1 MEFILNE
8 ESLKGQFTTVQDFL
22 ESLKSNIRCFHIIR
36 KSERNTI
43 SKIDNFYDCY
53 VTSDIRIRDLHNCPC
68 SDELVAF
75 QYQLEQE
82 IYNLP
87 HWDKNPM
94 HDLSKAYLLEESDM
108 AATGIAEATER
119 DHLLLSFD
127 MEKFKDCTL
136 HIQAADREELVSS
149 IYSPAFLVECVGKQ
163 LGIHGDD
170 ILKIRYEGTRIDCSS
185 IEMKY
190 GTEIL
195 NENQLQ
201 QIISSM
207 DKFVK
212 HETWENIDRDDG
224 LEYKKYTPD
233 SPKHN
238 WYNGS
243 MYRDK
248 QIMKFRAS
256 SLLRVHGYRKGDKFR
271 VLRFEIDHKQSDH
284 G

>member
-53 VTSDIRIRDLHNCPC
+53 VTSDIR
-68 SDELVAF
+68 
-75 QYQLEQE
+75 
-82 IYNLP
+82 
-87 HWDKNPM
+87 M

-108 AATGIAEATER
+108 VATGIAEATER

-149 IYSPAFLVECVGKQ
+149 IYSPAFLMECVGKQ

-207 DKFVK
+207 NKFAK

>member
-1 MEFILNE
+1 M
-8 ESLKGQFTTVQDFL
+8 LK
-22 ESLKSNIRCFHIIR
+22 R
-36 KSERNTI
+36 
-43 SKIDNFYDCY
+43 
-53 VTSDIRIRDLHNCPC
+53 
-68 SDELVAF
+68 
-75 QYQLEQE
+75 
-82 IYNLP
+82 
-87 HWDKNPM
+87 
-94 HDLSKAYLLEESDM
+94 
-108 AATGIAEATER
+108 
-119 DHLLLSFD
+119 
-127 MEKFKDCTL
+127 
-136 HIQAADREELVSS
+136 
-149 IYSPAFLVECVGKQ
+149 
-163 LGIHGDD
+163 
-170 ILKIRYEGTRIDCSS
+170 RYEGTRIDCSS

-248 QIMKFRAS
+248 QIMKFRAN

>member
-8 ESLKGQFTTVQDFL
+8 ESLKGQFATVHDFL
-22 ESLKSNIRCFHIIR
+22 ISLKSNIRCFHIIR
-36 KSERNTI
+36 KSECNTI

-53 VTSDIRIRDLHNCPC
+53 VTSDTKIRDLRNYQC

-87 HWDKNPM
+87 HWDRNPM
-94 HDLSKAYLLEESDM
+94 HDLSKVYLLAESDVV
-108 AATGIAEATER
+108 ATGIAEATER

-127 MEKFKDCTL
+127 MKNVKDCIL
-136 HIQAADREELVSS
+136 HIQVADKEEHVSS
-149 IYSPAFLVECVGKQ
+149 IYSPAFLVKCAGEQ
-163 LGIHGDD
+163 LAMHGDD

-185 IEMKY
+185 IEREY

-195 NENQLQ
+195 DESQLR

-233 SPKHN
+233 SPKRN

-256 SLLRVHGYRKGDKFR
+256 SLLRVHGYRKGDRFR